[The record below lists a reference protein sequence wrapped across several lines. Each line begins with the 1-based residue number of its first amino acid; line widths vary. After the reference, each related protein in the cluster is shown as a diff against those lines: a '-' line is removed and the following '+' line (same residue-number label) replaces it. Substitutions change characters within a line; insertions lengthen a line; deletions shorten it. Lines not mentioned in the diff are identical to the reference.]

1 MLRGQSTTGEGAV
14 PPVARPGTR
23 GVTRR
28 MIALES
34 PQMGMND
41 WRATLRSGEH
51 GGAALAPVV
60 GAALEELHV
69 GSIEVVSGGE
79 IAMTTEGGAEL
90 RIRLDNLRASLAQ
103 AEGPEARVGLVE
115 YFARAVKEALR
126 TSEQEEALRRE
137 DLVPLVRDARY
148 VEELGSLEGPEGVVV
163 RPFVADLHLVLAF
176 DGEHTQHLATQKTLT
191 RLGIEDAELLT
202 LARENLATKVAEVE
216 QRTLDDE
223 GPRVGVLVSGGDLE
237 ASLLLLDDVW
247 ARVALDLE
255 GDVVAC
261 VPARDVVLFADTAS
275 EGAVARMGEIAD
287 EILEEGDHVIS
298 PTLLRR
304 TARGWERYADA

>member
-1 MLRGQSTTGEGAV
+1 MRT
-14 PPVARPGTR
+14 
-23 GVTRR
+23 
-28 MIALES
+28 
-34 PQMGMND
+34 ND

-60 GAALEELHV
+60 GAALEELDV
-69 GSIEVVSGGE
+69 GSIEVVNGGE
-79 IAMTTEGGAEL
+79 IAMKTEAGAEL

-115 YFARAVKEALR
+115 YFARAVREALR

-137 DLVPLVRDARY
+137 DLIPLVRDARY
-148 VEELGSLEGPEGVVV
+148 VEELGSLEGPEAVIV

-176 DGEHTQHLATQKTLT
+176 DGQHTQHLATHKTLE
-191 RLGIEDAELLT
+191 RLGIGPDEVLT
-202 LARENLATKVAEVE
+202 LARENLALRVAEVE
-216 QRTLDDE
+216 QRTLEDPSDE
-223 GPRVGVLVSGGDLE
+223 GAPRVGVLVSGGDLE

-255 GDVVAC
+255 GEVIAC
-261 VPARDVVLFADTAS
+261 VPARDVLLFADAAS

-304 TARGWERYADA
+304 TSRGWERYADA

>member
-1 MLRGQSTTGEGAV
+1 MA
-14 PPVARPGTR
+14 
-23 GVTRR
+23 
-28 MIALES
+28 
-34 PQMGMND
+34 MND
-41 WRATLRSGEH
+41 WRATLRAGWGTGE
-51 GGAALAPVV
+51 ARASLAPVV
-60 GAALEELHV
+60 GAALAELDV

-79 IAMTTEGGAEL
+79 IAMKTEAGAEL

-103 AEGPEARVGLVE
+103 AEGPEARVGIVE

-137 DLVPLVRDARY
+137 DLVPLVRDQRY
-148 VEELGSLEGPEGVVV
+148 VDELGDLDGPEAVIV

-176 DGEHTQHLATQKTLT
+176 DGEHTQHLATHRTIE
-191 RLGIEDAELLT
+191 RLGIDEDQILT

-223 GPRVGVLVSGGDLE
+223 GPRVGVLVTGGDLE

-247 ARVALDLE
+247 ARVALELE

-275 EGAVARMGEIAD
+275 DGAIARMGEIAD
-287 EILEEGDHVIS
+287 EILEDGDHVIS

-304 TARGWERYADA
+304 TPRGWERYVDA